1 MLILYHIY
9 VDSWWQLW
17 IVTMY
22 VHYSIAGIETS
33 LPTLPVL
40 ENLREED
47 LDIPNPNV
55 IT

>member
-1 MLILYHIY
+1 
-9 VDSWWQLW
+9 
-17 IVTMY
+17 MY

-33 LPTLPVL
+33 LPPLQL
-40 ENLREED
+40 KEEENLSEED